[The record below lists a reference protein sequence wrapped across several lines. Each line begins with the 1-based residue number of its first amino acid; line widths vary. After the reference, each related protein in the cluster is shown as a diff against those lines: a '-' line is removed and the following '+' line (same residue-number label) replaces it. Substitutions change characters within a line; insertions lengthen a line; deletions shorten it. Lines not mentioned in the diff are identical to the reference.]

1 VDSIRSVADPDT
13 QVADPLLPQPPLH
26 LAFLTAPQMAF
37 SVFVVVAILVGIFLL
52 RPVKAEAPAP
62 DLGRPSF
69 DNLPEQGDVNR
80 DNLENYRL
88 ILDTLD
94 RSNVLLWWARVDGE
108 APNLR
113 WKIRTPPQLS
123 QNPIF
128 RLAALAE
135 KGWLW
140 QTEQAPDLAQM
151 DRNAERAL
159 TSGATGY
166 QQEFRIIG
174 TDGLHWLSEEV
185 VIRRTG
191 PGEWNLA
198 GVLTDVTKR
207 HEAEEARRFTE
218 GQLDQILRGAD
229 CLLWQAVVT
238 GNPDVRLQWRM
249 FIPPSVL
256 YKKIFGEHS
265 IPETDKLWTEPMV
278 EEWNQIR
285 ETSRRAL
292 RENRPDYEHE
302 YHVTKSGSTFLLHE
316 HVEVIRLGKDTWN
329 LVGVIVDITARR
341 DAELAL
347 AAEKERLAVTLG
359 SMTEGVITFDP
370 DGSVLFI
377 NRAAAD
383 LTQWEATET
392 VGRPV
397 GEVCV
402 LENAKT
408 GVRTMLPIKE
418 VLEAGINAE
427 LPQNTLMRGRAD
439 RIRLVEGRLVPI
451 ANVSSKRVG
460 AVLVLRDITERQ
472 RMEEKLQN
480 AAKME
485 SVGILAGGIAH
496 DFNNILT
503 AVLSNLTL
511 LQLDLSS
518 MPDQAALLDEA
529 VRATKRAGDLTLQ
542 LLTFAKGGD
551 PVRSA
556 VQLSEIVKE
565 SATFAHRGTGVKS
578 DFHLPD
584 DLWAANVDKA
594 QISQVIQNLVINATQ
609 AMPVGGTLR
618 IDASNTRI
626 PAGSHSVLAEG
637 DYICIAV
644 ADTGAGIA
652 PEHLSRIFDPYFT
665 TKLQGHGLGLAT
677 VFSIIKRHQG
687 HIEVSS
693 VLGKGTVF
701 TFWLPAAPGSESSPG
716 APRHFAAA
724 LAGGRVL
731 FMDDEVPILTMAERL
746 MRRMGLEFESVSDGA
761 EAIKRYKSAKEAGR
775 PFDLVVMDLTIP
787 GGMGGREAISIL
799 RQYDPSVRAIV
810 SSGYSSDLA
819 MADFRKHGFMGMVA
833 KPYDISELASVIRGV
848 LAEKGPSRSSVP
860 F

>member
-1 VDSIRSVADPDT
+1 V
-13 QVADPLLPQPPLH
+13 L
-26 LAFLTAPQMAF
+26 LAFLTAPLLTVSILIIF
-37 SVFVVVAILVGIFLL
+37 GIVVAVLL
-52 RPVKAEAPAP
+52 TRSKSKPAP
-62 DLGRPSF
+62 PPV
-69 DNLPEQGDVNR
+69 PEQIDVPIKPDPNR

-108 APNLR
+108 PPNLR
-113 WKIRTPPQLS
+113 WRIRTPPQLS
-123 QNPIF
+123 ENPIF

-135 KGWLW
+135 QGWLW
-140 QTEQAPDLAQM
+140 KTEQAPDLAMM
-151 DRNAERAL
+151 DANAARAFAEGL
-159 TSGATGY
+159 TGY

-185 VIRRTG
+185 VVRRSG
-191 PGEWNLA
+191 PHEWNLA
-198 GVLTDVTKR
+198 GVLIDVTKR

-229 CLLWQAVVT
+229 CLLWQASVT
-238 GNPDVRLQWRM
+238 GDPDVQLFWSM

-256 YKKIFGEHS
+256 YKKIFGENS
-265 IPETDKLWTEPMV
+265 VPEKDRLWTETMV
-278 EEWNQIR
+278 EEWDEIR
-285 ETSRRAL
+285 QTSRRAL
-292 RENRPDYEHE
+292 REGRPDYEHE
-302 YHVTKSGSTFLLHE
+302 YHVTIRGNTFLLRE
-316 HVEVIRLGKDTWN
+316 HVEVTRLENNSWN

-341 DAELAL
+341 DAEIAL

-370 DGSVLFI
+370 EGRVLLV

-383 LTQWEATET
+383 LTQWEASET
-392 VGRPV
+392 VGRHV
-397 GEVCV
+397 SEICH
-402 LENAKT
+402 LESAKT
-408 GVRTMLPIKE
+408 ATKIELPLRE
-418 VLEAGINAE
+418 VLDAGIHAE
-427 LPQNTLMRGRAD
+427 LPQNTLMRGRAE

-542 LLTFAKGGD
+542 LLTFSKGGD
-551 PVRSA
+551 PVRTA
-556 VQLSEIVKE
+556 VQLPEIVKE
-565 SATFAHRGTGVKS
+565 AATFAHRGSGVKS
-578 DFHLPD
+578 EFNMAE

-609 AMPVGGTLR
+609 AMPLGGTLR
-618 IDASNTRI
+618 IEANNAHV
-626 PAGSHSVLAEG
+626 PAGSHGVLNEG
-637 DYICIAV
+637 DYVCITV
-644 ADTGAGIA
+644 TDTGAGIA
-652 PEHLSRIFDPYFT
+652 PEHISKIFDPYFT

-687 HIEVSS
+687 HIEVGS
-693 VLGKGTVF
+693 VVGKGTWF
-701 TFWLPAAPGSESSPG
+701 TFWLPAVPGSPSTP
-716 APRHFAAA
+716 ATPRHFESEPAR
-724 LAGGRVL
+724 GRVL

-746 MRRMGLEFESVSDGA
+746 MKRMGLEFESVADGA
-761 EAIKRYKSAKEAGR
+761 EAIKRYRSAKEAGR
-775 PFDLVVMDLTIP
+775 PFDLIVMDLTIP
-787 GGMGGREAISIL
+787 GGMGGREAISVL
-799 RQYDPSVRAIV
+799 RKYDPGVRAIV

-833 KPYDISELASVIRGV
+833 KPYDISELATVIRSV
-848 LAEKGPSRSSVP
+848 LAEKHPAA
-860 F
+860 

>member
-1 VDSIRSVADPDT
+1 MHP
-13 QVADPLLPQPPLH
+13 
-26 LAFLTAPQMAF
+26 AFLTAPQMAF
-37 SVFVVVAILVGIFLL
+37 CIFVMVAVLLGIYLL
-52 RPVKAEAPAP
+52 RPRAPGVPAP
-62 DLGRPSF
+62 VPAQVPAPVQGKPSF

-94 RSNVLLWWARVDGE
+94 RSNVLLWWARVDGD

-123 QNPIF
+123 ENPIF

-140 QTEQAPDLAQM
+140 QKEQAPDLAQM

-159 TSGATGY
+159 ASGATGY

-174 TDGLHWLSEEV
+174 TDGMHWLSEEV
-185 VIRRTG
+185 VIRRAG

-229 CLLWQAVVT
+229 CLLWQAMVT
-238 GNPDVRLQWRM
+238 GDPEVRLQWRL

-256 YKKIFGEHS
+256 YKKIFGEDS
-265 IPETDKLWTEPMV
+265 IPETDKLWTEPLV
-278 EEWNQIR
+278 EEWDQIR
-285 ETSRRAL
+285 DTSRKAL
-292 RENRPDYEHE
+292 RENRRDYEQE
-302 YHVTKSGSTFLLHE
+302 YHVNNRGNTFLLHE
-316 HVEVIRLGKDTWN
+316 HVEVTRLGKDSWN

-383 LTQWEATET
+383 LTQWEASET

-397 GEVCV
+397 SEVCV

-408 GVRTMLPIKE
+408 GVRTTLPVKE

-511 LQLDLSS
+511 LQLDLSA

-556 VQLSEIVKE
+556 VQLAEIVKE
-565 SATFAHRGTGVKS
+565 SATFAHRGSGVKS
-578 DFHLPD
+578 DFDLPD

-618 IDASNTRI
+618 IEASNVRI
-626 PAGSHSVLAEG
+626 LAGSHGVLSEG

-652 PEHLSRIFDPYFT
+652 PEHLGRIFDPYFT

-693 VLGKGTVF
+693 ILGKGTVF
-701 TFWLPAAPGSESSPG
+701 TFWLPAAPGSESTLG
-716 APRHFAAA
+716 TTRHFAAA
-724 LAGGRVL
+724 IAGGRVL

-799 RQYDPSVRAIV
+799 RQYDPAVRAIV

-848 LAEKGPSRSSVP
+848 LAEKGQSRSNSP

>member
-1 VDSIRSVADPDT
+1 VPLASLSVPV
-13 QVADPLLPQPPLH
+13 VALIVLGSCAVTAAIFSRRTKTKGAAKSPEPQPP
-26 LAFLTAPQMAF
+26 
-37 SVFVVVAILVGIFLL
+37 VA
-52 RPVKAEAPAP
+52 
-62 DLGRPSF
+62 
-69 DNLPEQGDVNR
+69 GDANR
-80 DNLENYRL
+80 ADLENYRL

-94 RSNVLLWWARVDGE
+94 RSNVLLWWARTWKESGG
-108 APNLR
+108 LK

-123 QNPIF
+123 ENPIF
-128 RLAALAE
+128 RLASLAHQGWLWKDEQSPDHVMMDHNADRALAE
-135 KGWLW
+135 
-140 QTEQAPDLAQM
+140 
-151 DRNAERAL
+151 
-159 TSGATGY
+159 GATGY

-185 VIRRTG
+185 SIRPTG
-191 PGEWNLA
+191 QNEWNLA
-198 GVLTDVTKR
+198 GVVIDVTKR

-229 CLLWQAVVT
+229 CLLWQAIVT
-238 GNPDVRLQWRM
+238 GDPDVQLQWRM

-256 YKKIFGEHS
+256 YKKIFGENS
-265 IPETDKLWTEPMV
+265 IPEVDKLWTEPMV
-278 EEWNQIR
+278 SEWKQIR
-285 ETSRRAL
+285 EASRHAMRTDM
-292 RENRPDYEHE
+292 PDYEQE
-302 YHVTKSGSTFLLHE
+302 YHVNNRGNTFLLHE
-316 HVEVIRLGKDTWN
+316 HVEVTRLSSNSWN

-359 SMTEGVITFDP
+359 SMTEGVITIDSE
-370 DGSVLFI
+370 GKVLFI

-383 LTQWEATET
+383 LTHWDAAGT
-392 VGRPV
+392 VGRLV
-397 GEVCV
+397 SEVCI

-408 GVRTMLPIKE
+408 GLPVMLPVRE
-418 VLEAGINAE
+418 VLEGGIHAE
-427 LPQNTLMRGRAD
+427 FPPHTLIRGNSERV
-439 RIRLVEGRLVPI
+439 RLVEGRLVPI

-511 LQLDLSS
+511 LQLDMGG
-518 MPDQAALLDEA
+518 MPEQAGLLDEA
-529 VRATKRAGDLTLQ
+529 VRATKRAGELTLQ
-542 LLTFAKGGD
+542 LLTFSKGGD

-556 VQLSEIVKE
+556 VQLPEIVKE
-565 SATFAHRGTGVKS
+565 SATFAHRGSGVKS
-578 DFHLPD
+578 EFQMAP

-618 IDASNTRI
+618 ISASNAHV
-626 PAGSHSVLAEG
+626 PAGSHGVLVEG
-637 DYICIAV
+637 DYVCITV

-652 PEHLSRIFDPYFT
+652 PEHIGKIFDPYFT

-693 VLGKGTVF
+693 VAAQGTAF
-701 TFWLPAAPGSESSPG
+701 TFWLPAAPGSESTSDT
-716 APRHFAAA
+716 PRAFAGVER
-724 LAGGRVL
+724 GGRVL
-731 FMDDEVPILTMAERL
+731 FMDDEAPILKMAEKL
-746 MRRMGLEFESVSDGA
+746 MLRMGLEFESVADGA
-761 EAIKRYKSAKEAGR
+761 EAIRRYKDAKAAGR

-787 GGMGGREAISIL
+787 GGMGGKEAISIL
-799 RQYDPSVRAIV
+799 RKFDPGVKAIV

-819 MADFRKHGFMGMVA
+819 MSDFRKHGFMGMVA
-833 KPYDISELASVIRGV
+833 KPYDISELASVIRTV
-848 LAEKGPSRSSVP
+848 LAEKR
-860 F
+860 

>member
-1 VDSIRSVADPDT
+1 VLIAFLSSTLFAVFLLGIFGALGAIVVTRNKEQGELSPHPGPPLPSDPD
-13 QVADPLLPQPPLH
+13 
-26 LAFLTAPQMAF
+26 
-37 SVFVVVAILVGIFLL
+37 I
-52 RPVKAEAPAP
+52 PVKP
-62 DLGRPSF
+62 DA
-69 DNLPEQGDVNR
+69 NR
-80 DNLENYRL
+80 VSLENYRL

-94 RSNVLLWWARVDGE
+94 RSNVLLWWARVEGE
-108 APNLR
+108 FPNLS

-123 QNPIF
+123 ENPIF
-128 RLAALAE
+128 RLAALTE
-135 KGWLW
+135 QGWLW
-140 QTEQAPDLAQM
+140 RKDQAPDLARM
-151 DRNAERAL
+151 DLNAANAL
-159 TSGATGY
+159 ASGASGY

-185 VIRRTG
+185 VIRRAG
-191 PGEWNLA
+191 PTEWNLA

-207 HEAEEARRFTE
+207 HEAEDARRVTE

-229 CLLWQAVVT
+229 CLIWQALVT
-238 GNPDVRLQWRM
+238 GDVDVQLKWRM

-256 YKKIFGEHS
+256 FKKIFGEDS
-265 IPETDKLWTEPMV
+265 VPETERLWTEPLV
-278 EEWNQIR
+278 QEWNEIKA
-285 ETSRRAL
+285 TSRSAL
-292 RENRPDYEHE
+292 RNDSPDYEHE
-302 YHVTKSGSTFLLHE
+302 FHVTNRGNTFLLRE
-316 HVEVIRLGKDTWN
+316 HVEVTRLGPDSWN

-359 SMTEGVITFDP
+359 SMTEGVITFDQE
-370 DGSVLFI
+370 SRVLFM
-377 NRAAAD
+377 NRAATD
-383 LTQWEATET
+383 LTQWDAREA

-397 GEVCV
+397 TEVCLLEHANTGLRTALPTGDV
-402 LENAKT
+402 L
-408 GVRTMLPIKE
+408 GSGM
-418 VLEAGINAE
+418 NAE
-427 LPQNTLMRGRAD
+427 VPPNTVMRGRGD
-439 RIRLVEGRLVPI
+439 RLRLVEGRLVPI

-460 AVLVLRDITERQ
+460 AVLVLRDITERN

-511 LQLDLSS
+511 LQLDLSA

-529 VRATKRAGDLTLQ
+529 VHATKRAGDLTLQ
-542 LLTFAKGGD
+542 LLTFSKGGD

-556 VQLSEIVKE
+556 VQLPEIVKE
-565 SATFAHRGTGVKS
+565 AATFAHRGSGAKS
-578 DFHLPD
+578 EFSLPP

-609 AMPVGGTLR
+609 AMAHGGTLR
-618 IDASNTRI
+618 IEASNAHV
-626 PAGSHSVLAEG
+626 PPGSLGVLSEG
-637 DYICIAV
+637 DYVCITV
-644 ADTGAGIA
+644 TDTGAGIA
-652 PEHLSRIFDPYFT
+652 AEHLSRIFDPYFT

-693 VLGKGTVF
+693 TVGKGTSF
-701 TFWLPAAPGSESSPG
+701 TFWLPAAPVADAAPSVPPRFATG
-716 APRHFAAA
+716 AAK
-724 LAGGRVL
+724 GRVL

-746 MRRMGLEFESVSDGA
+746 MRRMGLEFESVADGA

-787 GGMGGREAISIL
+787 GGMGGREAISVL
-799 RQYDPSVRAIV
+799 RRYDPGVRAIV

-819 MADFRKHGFMGMVA
+819 MADFRKHGFKGMVA

-848 LAEKGPSRSSVP
+848 LAEKAG
-860 F
+860 